1 MDTLLRG
8 NEWESCTVEPAT
20 MLRKNPNESYPHRGS
35 LKLEKEE
42 MGSLPDHREQ
52 RKNLQALQLKNAAR
66 YTPAYS
72 LLVAAG
78 GVKKNILAGGTEEH
92 HVCFHFTAPPAQ
104 QAVNQL
110 TPGREQ
116 GPRRP
121 NTAPLNI
128 LELQSVDEKL
138 KSAETKLAFLLCA
151 LLTAQS
157 REQEDPHDLIHL
169 CYENL
174 AFDI

>member
-1 MDTLLRG
+1 G
-8 NEWESCTVEPAT
+8 NEWESSTAAPAT
-20 MLRKNPNESYPHRGS
+20 MLRKNPNESYPQRGS
-35 LKLEKEE
+35 LKLDKEE
-42 MGSLPDHREQ
+42 MGSQPDH
-52 RKNLQALQLKNAAR
+52 NAAR

-78 GVKKNILAGGTEEH
+78 GVKENILAGGTEEH
-92 HVCFHFTAPPAQ
+92 HVCFHFAAPPAQ

-110 TPGREQ
+110 TPGQEQ

-151 LLTAQS
+151 LLTA
-157 REQEDPHDLIHL
+157 
-169 CYENL
+169 
-174 AFDI
+174 